1 MRRRDRSLTLG
12 ETSEIAEDI
21 MIRNHPVRSLSTLAV
36 LTAVLFVCS
45 ASGNSTWF
53 SGPKWLGNVGWAGFL
68 LGILALIG
76 AAIYLSVSRIRQR
89 AR

>member
-1 MRRRDRSLTLG
+1 MRRRASSPTLG
-12 ETSEIAEDI
+12 ETSESREDI
-21 MIRNHPVRSLSTLAV
+21 MIRNHPARSLGGMAV

-53 SGPKWLGNVGWAGFL
+53 SGPKWLGDVGWAGFL
-68 LGILALIG
+68 FGILALAG
-76 AAIYLSVSRIRQR
+76 VAIYLSVSRIRQR

>member
-1 MRRRDRSLTLG
+1 MIKKYPGRSL
-12 ETSEIAEDI
+12 A
-21 MIRNHPVRSLSTLAV
+21 TLAV
-36 LTAVLFVCS
+36 MTAVLFLLS

-53 SGPKWLGNVGWAGFL
+53 TGPKWLGTIGWAGFL

-76 AAIYLSVSRIRQR
+76 LAIYLSATRLRSR

>member
-21 MIRNHPVRSLSTLAV
+21 MIRNHPFRSLGTLAV

-68 LGILALIG
+68 LGILAMIG
-76 AAIYLSVSRIRQR
+76 VAIYLSVSRIRQR